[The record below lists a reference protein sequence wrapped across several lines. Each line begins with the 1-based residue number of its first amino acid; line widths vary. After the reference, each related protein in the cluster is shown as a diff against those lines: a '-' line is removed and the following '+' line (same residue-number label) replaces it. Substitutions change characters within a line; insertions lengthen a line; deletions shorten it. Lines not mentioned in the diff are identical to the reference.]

1 MGDVAAVEAPLGHG
15 VVVERATG
23 DERRR
28 VLARLRQ
35 QGRQIRQIM
44 LAVGIHLQGV
54 AEPQLMGA
62 AQPRHHGASLALVV
76 GVAQQ
81 ADPGVLGGQRI
92 ERGGGDGLAAIV
104 DQQAGQLEFGQPRQH
119 GGQRSGVVVTG
130 NKKARVH
137 GVSRTRPLLAGSSP
151 SW

>member
-1 MGDVAAVEAPLGHG
+1 
-15 VVVERATG
+15 
-23 DERRR
+23 
-28 VLARLRQ
+28 
-35 QGRQIRQIM
+35 M

-54 AEPQLMGA
+54 AEPQIMGA
-62 AQPRHHGASLALVV
+62 AQPRHHGAPLALVV
-76 GVAQQ
+76 RVAQQ

-119 GGQRSGVVVTG
+119 GGQWPGMVVTG
-130 NKKARVH
+130 NQKARVH
-137 GVSRTRPLLAGSSP
+137 GVSRTRPLLAGSSS